1 MRVAYFT
8 MASKQYTWDA
18 LECAQRE
25 YSALTFAQ
33 QPPKIREKLPI
44 IGARAAMIAGLIPK
58 NVFLDQ

>member
-1 MRVAYFT
+1 